1 MSRMVAGTS
10 CSPTP
15 WSSPGAGITRV
26 FRRSS
31 SRRDE
36 NTGDAMRLALEA
48 GCSLRDMELVQFHPT
63 GRAPAIES
71 AGRLLE

>member
-1 MSRMVAGTS
+1 
-10 CSPTP
+10 
-15 WSSPGAGITRV
+15 
-26 FRRSS
+26 
-31 SRRDE
+31 
-36 NTGDAMRLALEA
+36 MRLALEA